1 MASQQVVV
9 EVHNGGKVVDGPFS
23 RPVRLLPDGAAG
35 VVYGGDVYP
44 LYKDGRID
52 LADESVDKWSCP
64 SFVLAGQAVPYARS
78 RKPKGK
84 SRLKIRDWYLE
95 SNKFGH
101 YLVFDAAETTA
112 AAVADLMGECGLG
125 VRRWDAS
132 TRPAEDGVQYDWF
145 IRLEFT
151 GSREECL
158 ERVRAALSVANGKK
172 KTKAAATLAA
182 APQAHAAPA
191 LNAATELAVHRA
203 VIDEL
208 TASLKEAERQRVA
221 AVRRADESARQAAD
235 AEERVALAHATGQD
249 AASRLDESR
258 KTQKKLRS
266 ELLKTRKEL
275 TDARLQPSDIRAD
288 GDVAALREENA
299 RVRAEV
305 DDALQAFIDADS
317 RSVLL
322 SDEVAVL
329 TSRVGE
335 EQQRRAALEAQLS
348 DAFQQLQETQTES
361 REAATAAA
369 ARSGRRRESVESFLE
384 KLLPRLRLD
393 PDSVE
398 TLLGFPKPL
407 AALKLLVRLHDN
419 DDSLPKERLKE
430 SAFFELADVHT
441 GESGDSRMGRI
452 YYAVDDAGLVQAR
465 IHRKKN
471 EREQQRF
478 IKSLRLAA

>member
-9 EVHNGGKVVDGPFS
+9 QVHHGGKTVDGPFS
-23 RPVRLLPDGAAG
+23 RPVRLLPDGTAG

-44 LYKDGRID
+44 LYKDGHIE
-52 LADESVDKWSCP
+52 LADQSVDKWSCP

-78 RKPKGK
+78 RKQEGRRQPKIG
-84 SRLKIRDWYLE
+84 DWYLE

-112 AAVADLMGECGLG
+112 AAVADLMGVCGLG

-158 ERVRAALSVANGKK
+158 QRVRTALSAVAGKK
-172 KTKAAATLAA
+172 KARANGDVAAP
-182 APQAHAAPA
+182 PQAHATPA
-191 LNAATELAVHRA
+191 AHAAIELAEHRA
-203 VIDEL
+203 VISEL

-221 AVRRADESARQAAD
+221 ALQQADQSARRAAD
-235 AEERVALAHATGQD
+235 AEERVTLAHALGQD
-249 AASRLDESR
+249 STSRLDESR
-258 KTQKKLRS
+258 KAQKKLRS
-266 ELLKTRKEL
+266 ELLKARREL
-275 TDARLQPSDIRAD
+275 ADARSQPSDRRAQSDVAGLQQEITRIRAE
-288 GDVAALREENA
+288 A
-299 RVRAEV
+299 
-305 DDALQAFIDADS
+305 DDSLQAFIDADN
-317 RSVLL
+317 RNAVLC
-322 SDEVAVL
+322 DEVAVL
-329 TSRVGE
+329 TAQAGE
-335 EQQRRAALEAQLS
+335 QRHRRAALEAERDDALQQLS
-348 DAFQQLQETQTES
+348 ETQAES

-407 AALKLLVRLHDN
+407 TALRLLVRLHDN
-419 DDSLPKERLKE
+419 DESLPKERVKE
-430 SAFFELADVHT
+430 SIFFELADVHT

-452 YYAVDDAGLVQAR
+452 YYAVDGGGLVQAR
-465 IHRKKN
+465 VHRKKN
-471 EREQQRF
+471 DREQQRYLR
-478 IKSLRLAA
+478 SLRLAA